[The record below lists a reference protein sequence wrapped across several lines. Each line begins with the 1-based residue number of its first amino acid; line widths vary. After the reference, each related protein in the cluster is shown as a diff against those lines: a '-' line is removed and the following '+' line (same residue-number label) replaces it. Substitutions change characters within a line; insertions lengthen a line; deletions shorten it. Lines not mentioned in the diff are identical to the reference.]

1 VREVSDECSGY
12 FAEFDKLGETTV
24 RNELERHIG
33 GFIGKKAE
41 CAKRWLRNQEL
52 DRVSRERTNAEAAVT
67 ASAAALRAASAAESA
82 NSIARSARRSARFA
96 NIIAMIAIIS
106 SVITTIFGDQIRS
119 WIFQL
124 IR

>member
-1 VREVSDECSGY
+1 MREVSRCERY
-12 FAEFDKLGETTV
+12 RKQFEQLGEARV
-24 RNELERHIG
+24 REKLQNVFGFFGDKIACAEEWLAELERERL
-33 GFIGKKAE
+33 AR
-41 CAKRWLRNQEL
+41 A
-52 DRVSRERTNAEAAVT
+52 VSD
-67 ASAAALRAASAAESA
+67 SAAALRAASAAESA